1 MKKLEIFSNNLAI
14 LQSIDPYLA
23 DNSPIYRMGV
33 ITQFNRT
40 FEFAWK
46 ALQETMRLHSV
57 EGTETGTPKEM
68 LKLGYK
74 VGFLSDSAVWLSM
87 LKRAAIPVDSYDT
100 ESIDETIT
108 LIRDSF
114 IPAFSE
120 LEKTLEEKCK
130 DAESWS

>member
-1 MKKLEIFSNNLAI
+1 MKKLEIFSNNLTI
-14 LQSIDPYLA
+14 LKSIDPYLA

-46 ALQETMRLHSV
+46 ALQETMMLHTV
-57 EGTETGTPKEM
+57 EGAETGTPNEI

-74 VGFLSDSAVWLSM
+74 VGFLSDSTVWQNM
-87 LKRAAIPVDSYDT
+87 LKKATIPVDSYDT

-114 IPAFSE
+114 IPAFSD
-120 LEKTLEEKCK
+120 LEKTLAEKCK
-130 DAESWS
+130 

>member
-46 ALQETMRLHSV
+46 ALQEKMKLHAV
-57 EGTETGTPKEM
+57 EGAETGTPTEI
-68 LKLGYK
+68 LKLGNK
-74 VGFLSDSAVWLSM
+74 AGFLSDSTVWQNM
-87 LKRAAIPVDSYDT
+87 LKKATIPVDSYDK
-100 ESIDETIT
+100 ESIDETIP
-108 LIRDSF
+108 LILNSF

-120 LEKTLEEKCK
+120 LEKTLKEKCK
-130 DAESWS
+130 DADN